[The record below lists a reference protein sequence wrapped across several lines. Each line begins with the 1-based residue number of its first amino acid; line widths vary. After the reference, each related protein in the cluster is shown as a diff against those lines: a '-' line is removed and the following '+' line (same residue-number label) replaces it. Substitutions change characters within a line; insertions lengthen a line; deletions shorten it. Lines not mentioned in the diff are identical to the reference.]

1 VFGAGCERLAHAWF
15 IAFAPVED
23 PAIAIGV
30 LIERGGGLAQ
40 ATGGRVAAPV
50 ARQVL
55 EAFFK
60 LYPASG
66 GDRGNR

>member
-1 VFGAGCERLAHAWF
+1 M
-15 IAFAPVED
+15 AFAPVED
-23 PAIAIGV
+23 PAIAIAV
-30 LIERGGGLAQ
+30 LVERGGGVSQ

-60 LYPASG
+60 LYPAQAG
-66 GDRGNR
+66 AAEDR